1 MTSEFLLEIGC
12 EEIPARAMRRALD
25 DLKERFETLLDAE
38 KLPNTGIETL
48 GSARRLVVR
57 VTELVEG
64 QETRTE
70 TKLGPPKKIAFQDG
84 KPSKALEGFA
94 RKSGVAV
101 ETLQVIGTERGEYM
115 GFEARIEGKT
125 ASEILSAG
133 IPDIVGSLTFP
144 KMMYWRD
151 DRKRFARPV
160 RWVLALLGGT
170 TVPVELFGV
179 GSGSV
184 TDGHRVLGQRSI
196 AVDSFDDYVRKLED
210 NFVLVSEESRKQ
222 KVEAELAEAAG
233 RLEARVVSDERL
245 LEEVVYINEYPTVV
259 LGQFEERFLDLPRE
273 VLISVMREHQKYF
286 ALESGDGSLMPHFLA
301 VMNTNEDRRG
311 LIRVGHERVLRAR
324 LSDALFFWEVD
335 GKQTLEERTGGL
347 GSIVF
352 QKELGTYAEKV
363 DRMRVLAGPV
373 NEVTGSDVATEV
385 LDTALRWA
393 KSDLTT
399 DLVREFPD
407 LQGVV
412 GGLYA
417 RREGATEKLW
427 RAIYD
432 QYRPQSLEDRSP
444 ETPAGVVVSL
454 TDSLD
459 TVIGCFSVGLIPTG
473 SADPLGLRRHT
484 QGIIKTLLDHGLPFS
499 LDSVLAS
506 DSRLE
511 GERSKA
517 LRVFWEDRL
526 RYILGRR
533 GFAYDEISAV
543 LATNSD
549 SPSDVLARVDA
560 VHEARH
566 SPDLV
571 AIATSFKRIKNILR
585 QSEKRGEVIQGEAA
599 GNDMEPAEEGLASTL
614 RNLEPQVGA
623 WVRKGEYRKVLEA
636 MAHLRAPVDEFFD
649 KILVMD
655 RDVSVRTR
663 RLLLLKHLFETFL
676 QVADISE
683 VVVTDPVARGLQ
695 E

>member
-1 MTSEFLLEIGC
+1 MASEFLLEIGC

-38 KLPNTGIETL
+38 KLPHAGVETL

-57 VTELVEG
+57 VVELAEG

-70 TKLGPPKKIAFQDG
+70 TKLGPPKNIAFQDG

-101 ETLQVIGTERGEYM
+101 ETLQVIETDRGEYM

-144 KMMYWRD
+144 KMMYWTD
-151 DRKRFARPV
+151 DRQRFARPV

-179 GSGSV
+179 VSGSV
-184 TDGHRVLGQRSI
+184 TDGHRILGQRSI

-210 NFVLVSEESRKQ
+210 SFVLVSEESRKQ
-222 KVEAELAEAAG
+222 KVEAELAEAAA

-259 LGQFEERFLDLPRE
+259 VGRFEERFLDLPRE

-286 ALESGDGSLMPHFLA
+286 ALENGRGSLMPHFLA

-335 GKQTLEERTGGL
+335 GKQTLEERTAGL
-347 GSIVF
+347 RSIVF

-363 DRMRVLAGPV
+363 DRMRALAGPV
-373 NEVTGSDVATEV
+373 NEVTGSDVPTDL

-417 RREGATEKLW
+417 RREGAPEKLW

-444 ETPAGVVVSL
+444 ETPGGVVVSL

-506 DSRLE
+506 DARLE
-511 GERSKA
+511 AERSKA

-560 VHEARH
+560 LHEVRH

-571 AIATSFKRIKNILR
+571 AIATSFKRIKNILK
-585 QSEKRGEVIQGEAA
+585 QSEKRGEVIQGDVE

-614 RNLEPQVGA
+614 RNLEPQVEA
-623 WVRKGEYRKVLEA
+623 WAREGEYRKVLEE
-636 MAHLRAPVDEFFD
+636 MANLRAPVDEFFD
-649 KILVMD
+649 KILVMH
-655 RDVSVRTR
+655 RDESVRTR
-663 RLLLLKHLFETFL
+663 RLVLLKHLFETFF

-683 VVVTDPVARGLQ
+683 VVVSD
-695 E
+695 

>member
-1 MTSEFLLEIGC
+1 
-12 EEIPARAMRRALD
+12 MRRALD
-25 DLKERFETLLDAE
+25 DLKEGFKTFLDGE
-38 KLPNTGIETL
+38 KLLHAGIETL

-57 VTELVEG
+57 VAEIAEG
-64 QETRTE
+64 QESRTE
-70 TKLGPPKKIAFQDG
+70 TKLGPPKSIAFQNG
-84 KPSKALEGFA
+84 NPSKALEGFA
-94 RKSGVAV
+94 RKSGVDV
-101 ETLQVIGTERGEYM
+101 ETLQVIETERGEYM
-115 GFEARIEGKT
+115 GFEAQIEGKT
-125 ASEILSAG
+125 ASEILAVG
-133 IPDIVGSLTFP
+133 IPDVVGSLRFS
-144 KMMYWRD
+144 KMMYWTD
-151 DRKRFARPV
+151 DRQRFARPV

-184 TDGHRVLGQRSI
+184 TDGHRILGQRSI
-196 AVDSFDDYVRKLED
+196 AVHSFDDYVRKLED

-222 KVEAELAEAAG
+222 KVEAELAEAAA
-233 RLEARVVSDERL
+233 RLEARVVPDERL

-259 LGQFEERFLDLPRE
+259 VGRFEERFLDLPRE

-286 ALESGDGSLMPHFLA
+286 ALENGDGSLMPHFLA

-335 GKQTLEERTGGL
+335 SKQTLEERTAGL
-347 GSIVF
+347 RSIVF

-363 DRMRVLAGPV
+363 DRMRALAGPV
-373 NEVTGSDVATEV
+373 NEVTRSEVPTEV

-417 RREGATEKLW
+417 RREGAREELW

-454 TDSLD
+454 TDRLD

-499 LDSVLAS
+499 LVSVLAS
-506 DSRLE
+506 DARLE
-511 GERSKA
+511 GERTKA
-517 LRVFWEDRL
+517 LRAFWEDRL

-543 LATNSD
+543 LATDSD
-549 SPSDVLARVDA
+549 SPSDALARVDA
-560 VHEARH
+560 LHEVRH

-571 AIATSFKRIKNILR
+571 AIVTSFKRIKNILK
-585 QSEKRGEVIQGEAA
+585 QSEKRGEVIQGDFESK
-599 GNDMEPAEEGLASTL
+599 GIEPAEEGLASTL
-614 RNLEPQVGA
+614 RSLEPQVEVWA
-623 WVRKGEYRKVLEA
+623 REGEYRKVLEE
-636 MAHLRAPVDEFFD
+636 MASLRAPVDEFFD
-649 KILVMD
+649 KILVMH
-655 RDVSVRTR
+655 RDTSVRSR
-663 RLLLLKHLFETFL
+663 RLLLLKQLFETFL

-683 VVVTDPVARGLQ
+683 VVVSDPVARGLQ

>member
-1 MTSEFLLEIGC
+1 MKRGWLVASEFLLEIGC

-25 DLKERFETLLDAE
+25 DLKQRFETLLDEE
-38 KLPNTGIETL
+38 KLAHAGVETL

-57 VTELVEG
+57 VVGLAEG

-70 TKLGPPKKIAFQDG
+70 TKLGPPKAIAFQEG

-101 ETLQVIGTERGEYM
+101 DTLDVIETERGEYM

-125 ASEILSAG
+125 ASEVLTAG
-133 IPDIVGSLTFP
+133 IPAVVGSLTFP
-144 KMMYWRD
+144 KMMYWTH
-151 DRKRFARPV
+151 DRQRFARPI
-160 RWVLALLGGT
+160 RWVLALLGGS
-170 TVPVELFGV
+170 TVPLELFGV
-179 GSGSV
+179 GSGSA
-184 TDGHRVLGQRSI
+184 TDGHRILGRRSI
-196 AVDSFDDYVRKLED
+196 AVDSFDDYVRKLEN
-210 NFVLVSEESRKQ
+210 NFVLVSEKSRKQ
-222 KVEAELAEAAG
+222 KVEAELTEAAS
-233 RLEARVVSDERL
+233 RLDARLVSDQRL
-245 LEEVVYINEYPTVV
+245 LEEVVYINEYPTVIV
-259 LGQFEERFLDLPRE
+259 GRFEERFLEVPRE

-286 ALESGDGSLMPHFLA
+286 ALETSEGSLLPYFLA

-335 GKQTLEERTGGL
+335 AKQTLEQRTAGL
-347 GSIVF
+347 KSIVF

-363 DRMRVLAGPV
+363 DRMRALAGPV
-373 NEVTGSDVATEV
+373 RQLTGSVVPSDV

-399 DLVREFPD
+399 DLVGEFPG

-417 RREGATEKLW
+417 RREGAPEELW

-432 QYRPQSLEDRSP
+432 QYKPQSLEDRSP
-444 ETPAGVVVSL
+444 DTPTGVVVSL

-473 SADPLGLRRHT
+473 SADPLGLRRQT

-499 LDSVLAS
+499 LEGVLAS

-511 GERSKA
+511 GERA
-517 LRVFWEDRL
+517 NAVRAFWEDRL

-543 LATNSD
+543 LATSSD
-549 SPSDVLARVDA
+549 SPSDVLARV
-560 VHEARH
+560 EALHDVRQ

-571 AIATSFKRIKNILR
+571 AIATAFKRIKNILK
-585 QSEKRGEVIQGEAA
+585 QSEKRGQAILGDVEG
-599 GNDMEPAEEGLASTL
+599 DDLEPAEEVLASAL
-614 RNLEPQVGA
+614 RNLEPQVAA
-623 WVRKGEYRKVLEA
+623 WTREGEYGKILEQ
-636 MAHLRAPVDEFFD
+636 MADLRAPVDEFFD
-649 KILVMD
+649 KIMVMHED
-655 RDVSVRTR
+655 ASVRMR
-663 RLLLLKHLFETFL
+663 RLVLLKNLFETFL

-683 VVVTDPVARGLQ
+683 VVVSG
-695 E
+695 